1 MVRVVV
7 DSGCQA
13 PAALVD
19 RLGLTVVPL
28 TVVVD
33 GVAHLEGVD
42 LDADGITAALMRGA
56 AVSTSACSPGQLLA
70 AYSTGGPVLAV
81 HTGGVSSTPAAAR
94 LAASMAPVDVEVVDT
109 GTASFPVALCAWA
122 AVDVLRSGG
131 SLAEA
136 SAAATGAAAEVGN
149 VFLVGTLSL
158 ARRGGR
164 LAAEVAP
171 SDLPVVALVDSA
183 MRPVAQA
190 ADDVDAVREMTAYV
204 VAAAA
209 GRRLRLGVGHL
220 GAGDLADELE
230 AALRSEVEVEQLVRY
245 VVGPSIAVH
254 SGVGTVGCV
263 FLPV

>member
-13 PAALVD
+13 PAALVA

-42 LDADGITAALMRGA
+42 LDADGIAAALGRGA
-56 AVSTSACSPGQLLA
+56 TVSTAACSPGQLLD
-70 AYSTGGPVLAV
+70 AYSGDEPVLSI
-81 HTGGVSSTPAAAR
+81 HTGGVSSTPAAAV
-94 LAASMAPVDVEVVDT
+94 LAASLATVPVEVVDT
-109 GTASFPVALCAWA
+109 GTASFPVTLCAWA
-122 AVDVLRSGG
+122 AVDVLTAGG
-131 SLAEA
+131 SVAEAAEA
-136 SAAATGAAAEVGN
+136 SRAAAEQVGN
-149 VFLVGTLSL
+149 VFLVGTLAL

-164 LAAEVAP
+164 LADDVEP
-171 SDLPVVALVDSA
+171 SALPVLALTGGA
-183 MRPVAQA
+183 MRAVAQA
-190 ADDVDAVREMTAYV
+190 ADDADAVEAMAAYV
-204 VAAAA
+204 VEASA
-209 GRRLRLGVGHL
+209 GRRLRLGVGDL
-220 GAGDLADELE
+220 GATDLADLLETELR
-230 AALRSEVEVEQLVRY
+230 ARVEVEELVRY